1 MDQIFLDK
9 VNQQK
14 LRRRLAACL
23 QAGQILMLPTDTVYG
38 LSCRADRAAAVKK
51 IFAIKRRNSN
61 KPLLV
66 LVSSITMAKRFCR
79 INAKQTAAL
88 KKIWA
93 QARPTSVL
101 LPQRGLLPAILTA
114 NSPYLAVRLPKSIF
128 LRKIVRAVGVPLVST
143 SANFSG
149 REILNAAAAI
159 IAFKKEPR
167 PDLIVAGSQKM
178 KRPSRLLVLSANG
191 DFKIL
196 RK

>member
-1 MDQIFLDK
+1 M
-9 VNQQK
+9 
-14 LRRRLAACL
+14 
-23 QAGQILMLPTDTVYG
+23 MPTDTIYG
-38 LSCRADRAAAVKK
+38 LSCRADKAAAVAK
-51 IFAIKRRNSN
+51 IFSLKERDKN

-66 LVSSITMAKRFCR
+66 LVSSLSMAKRFCR
-79 INAKQTAAL
+79 INRLQAEAL
-88 KKIWA
+88 KNIWK

-101 LPQRGLLPAILTA
+101 LLHRGLLPANLTA
-114 NSPYLAVRLPKSIF
+114 GSPYLAVRLPKSIF